1 MENKRL
7 TIMLAILL
15 ALEVLQ
21 VIEKII
27 ELIIIKL
34 VRHLVIQYH
43 FKVMPVSKDV
53 LKMGLII

>member
-15 ALEVLQ
+15 SLEVIQ

-27 ELIIIKL
+27 ELIIK
-34 VRHLVIQYH
+34 
-43 FKVMPVSKDV
+43 
-53 LKMGLII
+53 

>member
-15 ALEVLQ
+15 GLEVIQ

-27 ELIIIKL
+27 EL
-34 VRHLVIQYH
+34 VTR
-43 FKVMPVSKDV
+43 
-53 LKMGLII
+53 

>member
-15 ALEVLQ
+15 TLEVLQ

-27 ELIIIKL
+27 ELIIK
-34 VRHLVIQYH
+34 
-43 FKVMPVSKDV
+43 
-53 LKMGLII
+53 

>member
-15 ALEVLQ
+15 GLEVIQ

-27 ELIIIKL
+27 EL
-34 VRHLVIQYH
+34 VAR
-43 FKVMPVSKDV
+43 
-53 LKMGLII
+53 

>member
-7 TIMLAILL
+7 TIMLSILL

-27 ELIIIKL
+27 EIVIK
-34 VRHLVIQYH
+34 
-43 FKVMPVSKDV
+43 
-53 LKMGLII
+53 